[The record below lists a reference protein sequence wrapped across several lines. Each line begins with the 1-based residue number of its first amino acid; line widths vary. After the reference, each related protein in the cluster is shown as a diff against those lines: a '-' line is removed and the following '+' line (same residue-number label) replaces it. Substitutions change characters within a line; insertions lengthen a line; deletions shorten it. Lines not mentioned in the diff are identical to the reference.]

1 MAKVK
6 PIPKKLLIHT
16 IKYEEFLR
24 DGSFGEEFAPT
35 ETISFVLVQPSSKLR
50 RDGNGEEVQT
60 LGVVFLDAVN
70 TPNFKPLKE
79 KSKVRFKEKDYRV
92 IECESLYALD
102 PDMPH
107 HYEVNLI

>member
-1 MAKVK
+1 MNIP

-16 IKYEEFLR
+16 IEYEEFVK

-35 ETISFVLVQPSSKLR
+35 ETISYVLVQPSSKLR

-70 TPNFKPLKE
+70 TPNFKRLKE
-79 KSKVRFKEKDYRV
+79 KSKVRFKKKDYRV

-102 PDMPH
+102 PDTPH
-107 HYEVNLI
+107 HYEVSLI